1 MATNYKLYGYRW
13 VVLAVFMFINLT
25 IQMLWITYAP
35 VTGPAA
41 AFYGVSDLQIGL
53 LAMTFMIAFI
63 PLSIPV
69 AWVIDTYGFRLAVS
83 IGAVLMGVFGLL
95 RGFAG
100 ANYSLVLL
108 STIGIAVAQP
118 FLLNAWTK
126 VPANWFAIE
135 ERATAVGLVTL
146 ANLVGTALGLVLTP
160 ILTET
165 ISLPTIQLI
174 YGGIAAF
181 SSVLFILLAK
191 ENPPTPPGPAGSE
204 VRALMLDGLK
214 HAFTVKS
221 FWLYLFVSFIGLGIF
236 NGVTTW
242 VENIIRPRGF
252 TPTDAGTLGALM
264 LVGGV
269 VGAVT
274 IPPFSDRQRKRQ
286 PYILFGL
293 LLAIPGLIGLT
304 YATSSWLLF
313 VSAFAMGFFL
323 VSTSPIGMQY
333 AAEVTQPTPEGTSNG
348 LIQLFGQA
356 SVVFVYIMSAL
367 QTPDGSFTPAL
378 LLAIGLLVI
387 SALLTTQMKDM
398 QPVSQARPA
407 EQVTGARSVLG
418 SKPGNPVKKVQQE
431 AGQKATA
438 KSATNT
444 KKKKRK
450 SNA

>member
-1 MATNYKLYGYRW
+1 MATNYKLYPYRW

-35 VTGPAA
+35 ITGPAA
-41 AFYGVSDLQIGL
+41 AFYGVTDLQIGL

-69 AWVIDTYGFRLAVS
+69 SWVIDTYGFRLAVS
-83 IGAVLMGVFGLL
+83 IGAVLMGIFGLL

-100 ANYSLVLL
+100 SNYSLVLW
-108 STIGIAVAQP
+108 STIGIAAAQP

-146 ANLVGTALGLVLTP
+146 ANLVGTALGMVLTP
-160 ILTET
+160 VLTET
-165 ISLPTIQLI
+165 LSIPTVQLM
-174 YGGIAAF
+174 YGGLAAF
-181 SSVLFILLAK
+181 SAVLFIIFAR
-191 ENPPTPPGPAGSE
+191 ETPPTPPGPAGSE

-214 HAFTVKS
+214 HAFTVKP
-221 FWLYLFVSFIGLGIF
+221 FLLYLFVSFIGLGIF

-264 LVGGV
+264 LVGGIL
-269 VGAVT
+269 GAVI

-286 PYILFGL
+286 PYILAGM
-293 LLAIPGLIGLT
+293 LLAIPGLVGLAF
-304 YATSSWLLF
+304 ATSTWLLF
-313 VSAFAMGFFL
+313 ASAFAMGFFL

-333 AAEVTQPTPEGTSNG
+333 AAEVTHPTPEGTSNG

-356 SVVFVYIMSAL
+356 SVVFVYIMEAL
-367 QTPDGSFTPAL
+367 KTSDGSFTPAL
-378 LLAIGLLVI
+378 LLAIGLLIV
-387 SALLTTQMKDM
+387 SALLVTQMKDP
-398 QPVSQARPA
+398 QQRL
-407 EQVTGARSVLG
+407 EGA
-418 SKPGNPVKKVQQE
+418 PQQ
-431 AGQKATA
+431 
-438 KSATNT
+438 
-444 KKKKRK
+444 
-450 SNA
+450 